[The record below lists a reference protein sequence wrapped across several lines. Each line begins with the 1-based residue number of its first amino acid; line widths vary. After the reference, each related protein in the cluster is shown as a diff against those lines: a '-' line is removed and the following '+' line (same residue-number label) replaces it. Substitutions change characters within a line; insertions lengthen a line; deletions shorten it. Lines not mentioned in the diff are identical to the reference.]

1 MRIAQSMAVVLAF
14 ASFSAAAEQVV
25 GDTYVVP
32 QLGYMWLDN
41 DRNADDDIAYG
52 IALGKHFSEA
62 VSLELAIDRGS
73 YDLDGA
79 GADDL
84 DLTSLSIN
92 ALHLFARESVVSPFA
107 TIGVGAAHND
117 VENADSHTHFMT
129 QAGLGLMIQVAER
142 DNGARKFSFRP
153 EIKARWTLP
162 RDNDPQDKYLDYVA
176 MLGFQFAFGDPR
188 PAPVAAPAPAPA
200 PEPPPQPAPPPPPPD
215 SDGDGV
221 TDDRDQCPNTPRG
234 VAVDAVGCPRRGSAT
249 LQGVT
254 FELNSANLTADSRP
268 VLDAVAADLMK
279 HERLKVELQG
289 HTDSSG
295 ADAYNMQLSERRAS
309 SVREYL
315 ISQGVPPT
323 QLVSRGYGETQPIA
337 DNKTNEGRAQNR
349 RVEMAVLENPGD
361 VDVEIEQPVQ

>member
-1 MRIAQSMAVVLAF
+1 MRVAHSMAIALAF

-32 QLGYMWLDN
+32 QFGYTQL
-41 DRNADDDIAYG
+41 DDDRDAKDDITYG
-52 IALGKHFSEA
+52 IGIGKHFSEA

-73 YDLDGA
+73 YDIRGA
-79 GADDL
+79 GSDDL
-84 DLTSLSIN
+84 DLTALSLN
-92 ALHLFARESVVSPFA
+92 ALHVFARDSAVSPFLIA
-107 TIGVGAAHND
+107 GVGAAHND
-117 VENADSHTHFMT
+117 VENADAHTYFMT
-129 QAGLGLMIQVAER
+129 QAGLGLMIQVGER

-188 PAPVAAPAPAPA
+188 PAPAPEPA
-200 PEPPPQPAPPPPPPD
+200 PEPTPPPALPAPPPPPPD

-221 TDDRDQCPNTPRG
+221 TDDRDQCPDTPRG

-268 VLDAVAADLMK
+268 VLDAVAADLVK
-279 HERLKVELQG
+279 HDRLKVELQG

-295 ADAYNMQLSERRAS
+295 ADAYNMQLSERRAAA
-309 SVREYL
+309 VREYL
-315 ISQGVPPT
+315 IAQGVPPT
-323 QLVSRGYGETQPIA
+323 QLVSRGYGETKPIA
-337 DNKTNEGRAQNR
+337 ENKTNEGRAQNR
-349 RVEMAVLENPGD
+349 RVEMAVLENPAD
-361 VDVEIEQPVQ
+361 VDVEIEQPQ